1 MLLQKPNVAHSFRYL
16 ESVIQSA
23 DSAEA
28 FTKAVNVIGSHGE
41 GSPTVMMISAQ
52 WQFVCSLFY
61 AFVYVMDLK

>member
-16 ESVIQSA
+16 ESVIHS
-23 DSAEA
+23 
-28 FTKAVNVIGSHGE
+28 AVNVIGSHGE